1 MQTAHDM
8 TPMASDRE
16 CLVAWRRERSAERL
30 RPVVERYLALV
41 YSSATRRTGNAEDA
55 GEVARA
61 VFLVLA
67 RRARK
72 LRKTVLAGW
81 LFQVTGVA
89 CRKLR
94 QKRVG
99 RLRRFRD
106 WISWKPRAVLP
117 IDVPL
122 WERVAPK
129 IDRALERLSSRR
141 RNAVLLRGF
150 LNYDSASAARILR
163 TSERRVEKR
172 SARGTK
178 KLVRRLGT
186 RRVPVDAGALA
197 AVCAAEGCAVPLP
210 DGLAGEILTVI
221 EGTKGRRPKFALARS
236 TLRTLAWQRWR
247 RRFAIGVPVSG
258 LLLGILV
265 GVGLYLSSLS
275 GHSHLLSTFVIWS
288 VKYEAWRVRAL
299 REPARPWPTNAATAR
314 LDAGTVRNAQD
325 LYRMTNIWLAHLSFT
340 REQWKAIEPKYVGP
354 MANFVRSDGLWELRN
369 PNAQRSGLA
378 GVFGYEFDWGQAA
391 FEFGG
396 VTFTNV
402 AARVKGNGSWLGS
415 LVVPKRA
422 FKVDLN
428 KFAKGQKLG
437 GLDEL
442 TFNNLVWNH
451 SCLSDA
457 LAYEFFRDAGVPASR
472 TAYAWITASVPRE
485 WDRKPLGLY
494 LMVETVDES
503 FALER
508 FGSKRAPVFKP
519 VTYDL
524 FAHLG
529 DDWSAYEAIY
539 DLKTE
544 ATPRQR
550 QRVVDFARLVSFA
563 TDEEF
568 AAQVGDFL
576 DFDEFA
582 RFLAGQVLLSS
593 YDSILLDG
601 QNFYM
606 YLDPRSDKFGFVPWD
621 LDSAWGDFWIGS
633 KRELERAS
641 IWHPWVGKNRFIE
654 RVMGVEEFRRIYRA
668 HLEDFLARL
677 FVPERLHRRVDE
689 MAALIREPV
698 GAESAFKLHKF
709 EQAVGLKPVT
719 PTPGETTYGITRPA
733 HDVKAFIEAR
743 AKSVR
748 KQLDG
753 KSKGWILKTPSEK

>member
-1 MQTAHDM
+1 M
-8 TPMASDRE
+8 
-16 CLVAWRRERSAERL
+16 AWRLERSAERL

-41 YSSATRRTGNAEDA
+41 YSSASRRTGNGADAAE
-55 GEVARA
+55 VTRA

-72 LRKTVLAGW
+72 VRKAVLAGW

-99 RLRRFRD
+99 RLRRLWD
-106 WISWKPRAVLP
+106 WISRKPRAVLP
-117 IDVPL
+117 VDAPL
-122 WERVAPK
+122 WPRVALK
-129 IDRALERLSSRR
+129 IDRALERLSWRR

-150 LNYDSASAARILR
+150 LNYDSASAGKILR
-163 TSERRVEKR
+163 TRERRVEKR
-172 SARGTK
+172 FACGMK
-178 KLVRRLGT
+178 KLARRLGT
-186 RRVPVDAGALA
+186 RRAPVEAGALA
-197 AVCAAEGCAVPLP
+197 AACAAEGCSVPLP
-210 DGLAGEILTVI
+210 DGLAGEILTEI
-221 EGTKGRRPKFALARS
+221 EGTRGKRPKFALARR

-247 RRFAIGVPVSG
+247 RRFAIGVPVSA
-258 LLLGILV
+258 LLVGTLV
-265 GVGLYLSSLS
+265 GVGLYISSLS
-275 GHSHLLSTFVIWS
+275 GHSHLLSAFVIWS
-288 VKYEAWRVRAL
+288 VKYEAIRVPAL
-299 REPARPWPTNAATAR
+299 REPARPWPTNAATVR
-314 LDAGTVRNAQD
+314 LDAGAVRNAQD
-325 LYRMTNIWLAHLSFT
+325 LYQTTNIWLAHLSFT
-340 REQWKAIEPKYVGP
+340 REQWKAIEPKYIGP
-354 MANFVRSDGLWELRN
+354 MAYFTRSDGLWELRN
-369 PNAQRSGLA
+369 PKAQRSGLA
-378 GVFGYEFDWGQAA
+378 GVLGYEFDWAQAA
-391 FEFGG
+391 LEFGG
-396 VTFTNV
+396 VAFTNV

-472 TAYAWITASVPRE
+472 TAYVWMSASVAKK

-503 FALER
+503 FALGR
-508 FGSKRAPVFKP
+508 FGSKRTPVFKP

-529 DDWSAYEAIY
+529 DDWSAYAEIY
-539 DLKTE
+539 DVKTE
-544 ATPRQR
+544 ATPRQQ
-550 QRVVDFARLVSFA
+550 QRVIDFARFVSLA

-568 AAQVGDFL
+568 AKQIGDFL
-576 DFDEFA
+576 DLDEFA
-582 RFLAGQVLLSS
+582 RFLAGEVLLSS
-593 YDSILLDG
+593 YDSILVDG

-698 GAESAFKLHKF
+698 AAESAFKLHKF
-709 EQAVGLKPVT
+709 EQSVGLKPIA
-719 PTPGETTYGITRPA
+719 PSPGENKFGINRPA
-733 HDVKAFIEAR
+733 HDMKGFIEAR
-743 AKSVR
+743 ARSVR
-748 KQLDG
+748 EQLDG
-753 KSKGWILKTPSEK
+753 KSKGVILKTPSQK

>member
-1 MQTAHDM
+1 
-8 TPMASDRE
+8 
-16 CLVAWRRERSAERL
+16 
-30 RPVVERYLALV
+30 VERYLALV
-41 YSSATRRTGNAEDA
+41 YSSAYRRMGSAEDA
-55 GEVARA
+55 GEVTRA

-72 LRKTVLAGW
+72 ARKAVQAGW

-99 RLRRFRD
+99 RLRRLWD
-106 WISWKPRAVLP
+106 WMSRKGHAVLSP
-117 IDVPL
+117 DASL
-122 WERVAPK
+122 WERVAPR

-150 LNYDSASAARILR
+150 LNYDSASAAKILR
-163 TSERRVEKR
+163 TRERGAEKR
-172 SARGTK
+172 FAAGMK
-178 KLVRRLGT
+178 KLARRLGT
-186 RRVPVDAGALA
+186 RRVPVEVGALA
-197 AVCAAEGCAVPLP
+197 AACVAEGCSVPLP
-210 DGLAGEILTVI
+210 DGLTGEILTEI
-221 EGTKGRRPKFALARS
+221 EGTRGKRPKFALARS

-247 RRFAIGVPVSG
+247 RRFAIGVPVSA
-258 LLLGILV
+258 LLFGIFA
-265 GVGLYLSSLS
+265 GVGLYISSLS
-275 GHSHLLSTFVIWS
+275 GHSALLSTFVIWS
-288 VKYEAWRVRAL
+288 VRYEAMRVPAL
-299 REPARPWPTNAATAR
+299 REPPRRWPTNAAVAR
-314 LDAGTVRNAQD
+314 LDAGTVRNARD
-325 LYRMTNIWLAHLSFT
+325 LYQTTNIWLAHLSFT
-340 REQWKAIEPKYVGP
+340 RDQWKAIEPKYIGAMP
-354 MANFVRSDGLWELRN
+354 HFARSDGLWELRN
-369 PNAQRSGLA
+369 PKAQRSGLA
-378 GVFGYEFDWGQAA
+378 GVLGYEFDWGQAA
-391 FEFGG
+391 FEFGN
-396 VTFTNV
+396 VAYTNV
-402 AARVKGNGSWLGS
+402 AVRVKGNGSWLGS

-451 SCLSDA
+451 SCLNDA

-472 TAYAWITASVPRE
+472 TAYAWLSASVAKK

-494 LMVETVDES
+494 LMLETVDGS

-508 FGSKRAPVFKP
+508 FGSKRTPIFKP

-550 QRVVDFARLVSFA
+550 QRVIDFARLVSFA
-563 TDEEF
+563 ADEDF
-568 AAQVGDFL
+568 ATQIGDFL
-576 DFDEFA
+576 DLDAFA
-582 RFLAGQVLLSS
+582 RFLAGLVLLSS
-593 YDSILLDG
+593 YDSILVDG

-606 YLDPRSDKFGFVPWD
+606 YLDPRSDKFGFIPWD
-621 LDSAWGDFWIGS
+621 LDSAWGDFWIGT

-654 RVMGVEEFRRIYRA
+654 RVMGVEEFRRIYRG
-668 HLEDFLARL
+668 HLEDFFARL
-677 FVPERLHRRVDE
+677 FVPERLHRRIDE

-698 GAESAFKLHKF
+698 AAESAFKLNKF
-709 EQAVGLKPVT
+709 EQSVGLKPVT
-719 PTPGETTYGITRPA
+719 PSPGETTFGLTRPA
-733 HDVKAFIEAR
+733 HDMKGFIEAR
-743 AKSVR
+743 ARSVR
-748 KQLDG
+748 EQLDG
-753 KSKGWILKTPSEK
+753 KSKGVILKTPSQK

>member
-1 MQTAHDM
+1 
-8 TPMASDRE
+8 MASDRE
-16 CLVAWRRERSAERL
+16 CLVAWRRERSADRL

-41 YSSATRRTGNAEDA
+41 YSSAHRRTGSADDAAE
-55 GEVARA
+55 VTRA

-72 LRKTVLAGW
+72 VRKTVLAGW
-81 LFQVTGVA
+81 LFHAAGVA

-99 RLRRFRD
+99 RLRRLWERMAR
-106 WISWKPRAVLP
+106 KPRAVLP
-117 IDVPL
+117 MDAPL
-122 WERVAPK
+122 WARMAPK
-129 IDRALERLSSRR
+129 IDRAIERLSSRR

-150 LNYDSASAARILR
+150 LNYDSASAAKILR
-163 TSERRVEKR
+163 TRERRVEKR
-172 SARGTK
+172 FARGIM
-178 KLVRRLGT
+178 KLARRLGT
-186 RRVPVDAGALA
+186 RRAPVEAGRLTA
-197 AVCAAEGCAVPLP
+197 ACSAEGCAVPLP
-210 DGLAGEILTVI
+210 EGLAGEILTAI
-221 EGTKGRRPKFALARS
+221 EGTKGKKPKFALARS

-258 LLLGILV
+258 LLVGILV
-265 GVGLYLSSLS
+265 GVGLYISSLS

-288 VKYEAWRVRAL
+288 VKYEAIRVRAL

-314 LDAGTVRNAQD
+314 LDARSVRSAQD
-325 LYRMTNIWLAHLSFT
+325 LYQTTNIWLAHLNFT
-340 REQWKAIEPKYVGP
+340 REQWKAIEPKNIGAMP
-354 MANFVRSDGLWELRN
+354 NFTRSDGMWELRN
-369 PNAQRSGLA
+369 PKAQRSGLA
-378 GVFGYEFDWGQAA
+378 GVLGYEFDWGQAA
-391 FEFGG
+391 FEFGN
-396 VTFTNV
+396 VAYTNV
-402 AARVKGNGSWLGS
+402 AVRVKGNGSWLGS

-428 KFAKGQKLG
+428 KFARGQKLG

-451 SCLSDA
+451 SYLSDA
-457 LAYEFFRDAGVPASR
+457 LAYEFFRDADVPASR
-472 TAYAWITASVPRE
+472 TAYAWLSASVAKE

-494 LMVETVDES
+494 LMLETVDES

-508 FGSKRAPVFKP
+508 FGSKRTPIFKP

-550 QRVVDFARLVSFA
+550 RRVIDFARLVSFS

-576 DFDEFA
+576 DFDAFA

-606 YLDPRSDKFGFVPWD
+606 YLDPRSDKFGFIPWD

-654 RVMGVEEFRRIYRA
+654 RVMGVEEFRGIYHGR
-668 HLEDFLARL
+668 LEDFLARL
-677 FVPERLHRRVDE
+677 FVPERLHQRVDE
-689 MAALIREPV
+689 VAALIREPV
-698 GAESAFKLHKF
+698 AAESAFKLHKF

-719 PTPGETTYGITRPA
+719 PSPGENKWGINRPA
-733 HDVKAFIEAR
+733 HDVKGFIKAR
-743 AKSVR
+743 AQSVR
-748 KQLDG
+748 EQLDG
-753 KSKGWILKTPSEK
+753 KSDGVILKTPSEK

>member
-1 MQTAHDM
+1 
-8 TPMASDRE
+8 MASDRE
-16 CLVAWRRERSAERL
+16 CLAAWRRERSAETL
-30 RPVVERYLALV
+30 RPVVERYLAFV
-41 YSSATRRTGNAEDA
+41 YSSAYRRMGGAEDA
-55 GEVARA
+55 AEVTRT

-72 LRKTVLAGW
+72 LRRTVLAGW
-81 LFQVTGVA
+81 LFLVTAIA
-89 CRKLR
+89 CRKLLR
-94 QKRVG
+94 KRVG
-99 RLRRFRD
+99 RWRRLCN
-106 WISWKPRAVLP
+106 WISRKPRDVLP
-117 IDVPL
+117 RDAPL
-122 WERVAPK
+122 WMRVAPE
-129 IDRALERLSSRR
+129 IDRALERLSLKR

-150 LNYDSASAARILR
+150 LNFDSASAAKVLR
-163 TSERRVEKR
+163 TRERRVEKR
-172 SARGTK
+172 FARGMK
-178 KLVRRLGT
+178 KLAKRLGK
-186 RRVPVDAGALA
+186 RRAPVDPGALTSA
-197 AVCAAEGCAVPLP
+197 CSTEGCSVPLP
-210 DGLAGEILTVI
+210 EGLAAEILTAI
-221 EGTKGRRPKFALARS
+221 EATRGKRPSVKLARR
-236 TLRTLAWQRWR
+236 TLRTLFWKRWR
-247 RRFAIGVPVSG
+247 RRFAIGVPVSVV
-258 LLLGILV
+258 LLAILGGI
-265 GVGLYLSSLS
+265 GWHISSLS
-275 GHSHLLSTFVIWS
+275 GHSTLLSTVVIWS
-288 VKYEAWRVRAL
+288 VKYEALRVPAL
-299 REPARPWPTNAATAR
+299 REPVRPWPTNAARPR
-314 LDAGTVRNAQD
+314 LDAGGVRNAQD
-325 LYRMTNIWLAHLSFT
+325 LYRTTNIWLAHLSFT
-340 REQWKAIEPKYVGP
+340 REQWKAIEPKYIGAMP
-354 MANFVRSDGLWELRN
+354 HFVRSDDLWELRN

-378 GVFGYEFDWGQAA
+378 GVLGYEFDWGRAA
-391 FEFGG
+391 FEFGN
-396 VTFTNV
+396 VAYTNV
-402 AARVKGNGSWLGS
+402 AVRVKGNGSWLGS

-428 KFAKGQKLG
+428 KFARGQKLG

-451 SCLSDA
+451 SYLSDA

-472 TAYAWITASVPRE
+472 TAYAWISASVAKK

-494 LMVETVDES
+494 LVVETVDES
-503 FALER
+503 FALDR
-508 FGSKRAPVFKP
+508 FGSKRTPIFKP

-529 DDWSAYEAIY
+529 DDWPAYEAIY

-544 ATPRQR
+544 ATSRQR
-550 QRVVDFARLVSFA
+550 QRVVDFARLVSLA

-576 DFDEFA
+576 DFDAFA

-606 YLDPRSDKFGFVPWD
+606 YLDPQSDKFGFIPWD

-654 RVMGVEEFRRIYRA
+654 RVMGVEEFRRIYRT
-668 HLEDFLARL
+668 HIEDFLARL

-698 GAESAFKLHKF
+698 AAESEFKLDKF
-709 EQAVGLKPVT
+709 EQSVGLKPVT
-719 PTPGETTYGITRPA
+719 RSPEEPTFGINRPA

-743 AKSVR
+743 ARSVR

-753 KSKGWILKTPSEK
+753 KSKGIILKTPSEK

>member
-1 MQTAHDM
+1 
-8 TPMASDRE
+8 MASDRE
-16 CLVAWRRERSAERL
+16 CLVAWRRERSADNL

-41 YSSATRRTGNAEDA
+41 YSSAHRRTGSADDAAE
-55 GEVARA
+55 VTRA

-72 LRKTVLAGW
+72 VRKTVIAGW
-81 LFQVTGVA
+81 LFHVAGVA

-99 RLRRFRD
+99 RLRRLWER
-106 WISWKPRAVLP
+106 IARKPRAVLP
-117 IDVPL
+117 MDAPL
-122 WERVAPK
+122 WARIAPK
-129 IDRALERLSSRR
+129 IDRAIERLSSRR

-150 LNYDSASAARILR
+150 LNYDSASAAKILR
-163 TSERRVEKR
+163 TRERRVEKR
-172 SARGTK
+172 FARGIK
-178 KLVRRLGT
+178 KLARRLGA
-186 RRVPVDAGALA
+186 RRVPVEAGGLTA
-197 AVCAAEGCAVPLP
+197 ACAAEGCAVPLP
-210 DGLAGEILTVI
+210 EGLAGEILSAI
-221 EGTKGRRPKFALARS
+221 EGTKGKKPKFALARS

-265 GVGLYLSSLS
+265 GVGLYISSLS
-275 GHSHLLSTFVIWS
+275 GHSHLVSTFVILS
-288 VKYEAWRVRAL
+288 IKYEAIRVPAL
-299 REPARPWPTNAATAR
+299 REPARPWPTNAARPR
-314 LDAGTVRNAQD
+314 LDAGGVRNAQD
-325 LYRMTNIWLAHLSFT
+325 LYQTTNIWLAHLSFT
-340 REQWKAIEPKYVGP
+340 REQWKAIEPKYIGAMP
-354 MANFVRSDGLWELRN
+354 NFVRSDGLWELRN

-378 GVFGYEFDWGQAA
+378 GVLGYEFDWVRAA
-391 FEFGG
+391 FDLGG
-396 VTFTNV
+396 VAFTNV
-402 AARVKGNGSWLGS
+402 AVRVKGNGSWLGS
-415 LVVPKRA
+415 LMVPKRA

-428 KFAKGQKLG
+428 KFARGQKLG

-442 TFNNLVWNH
+442 TFNNLVWNY
-451 SCLSDA
+451 SSLSDA

-472 TAYAWITASVPRE
+472 TAYAWISASVTKQ

-508 FGSKRAPVFKP
+508 FGSKRTPVFKP

-524 FAHLG
+524 FAYLG
-529 DDWSAYEAIY
+529 DDWSAYAGIY

-568 AAQVGDFL
+568 GAQVGDFVDL
-576 DFDEFA
+576 DNFA
-582 RFLAGQVLLSS
+582 RFLAGEVLLSS

-601 QNFYM
+601 QNFYI
-606 YLDPRSDKFGFVPWD
+606 YLDPRSDKFGFIPWD

-654 RVMGVEEFRRIYRA
+654 RVMGVEEFRRVYRA
-668 HLEDFLARL
+668 HMEDFLARL

-698 GAESAFKLHKF
+698 AAESAFKLNKF
-709 EQAVGLKPVT
+709 DQAVGLKPMS
-719 PTPGETTYGITRPA
+719 PLPEETTFGINHPA
-733 HDVKAFIEAR
+733 HDLKGFIEAR
-743 AKSVR
+743 ARSVR

-753 KSKGWILKTPSEK
+753 KSKGMILKTPSEK